1 MKFSLFVHMER
12 YDPNK
17 PHKELFDELVEL
29 TLMAENADFET
40 VWIGEH
46 HMMEFTICPNPLNF
60 MAYLAPITK
69 TIRLG
74 LGTIVAPFW
83 NPVRLASEAS
93 LIDMM
98 SNGRLDFGIAR
109 DAYQSE
115 FDRMTDKMTAKEG
128 GEPLREMI
136 PALQKLWTGDYA
148 HDGEHYSFPTST
160 AIPRVTQKSFPPMWV
175 AA

>member
-12 YDPNK
+12 SDPKK

-29 TLMAENADFET
+29 TLMVEKAGFET

-83 NPVRLASEAS
+83 NPVRLASEAA
-93 LIDMM
+93 LVDMM
-98 SNGRLDFGIAR
+98 SDGRLDFGIAR
-109 DAYQSE
+109 GAYQSE
-115 FDRMTDKMTAKEG
+115 FDRMTDQMTAKEG
-128 GEPLREMI
+128 GGPLREMI
-136 PALQKLWTGDYA
+136 PALDNLLIGL
-148 HDGEHYSFPTST
+148 
-160 AIPRVTQKSFPPMWV
+160 
-175 AA
+175 